1 MIYLGTS
8 SDKYHDYYYHKGEFV
23 RFIFFSF
30 VSATILDKQENRFI
44 NVYERHIFFKRTKT
58 DFEKHILPKK
68 FDFKTGL
75 DDLLLEKIL
84 ENL

>member
-30 VSATILDKQENRFI
+30 VSATILDKQENSFI
-44 NVYERHIFFKRTKT
+44 NVYERHISFKRRKAS
-58 DFEKHILPKK
+58 FEKNILPEN

-75 DDLLLEKIL
+75 DDLLLDKIL